1 VELQLRDGA
10 AQRIPQTCKLWM
22 RRECILRERRIRA
35 AKALHQIVCRMIKQ
49 AFQAVQIMQR
59 SQQRILYLGQR
70 HDRNPDHRSRRSI
83 RR

>member
-1 VELQLRDGA
+1 MELQLRNGA
-10 AQRIPQTCKLWM
+10 AQRIPQTCKLRM
-22 RRECILRERRIRA
+22 RHQRVQRERRIRA
-35 AKALHQIVCRMIKQ
+35 AKALHQIDCRMIEQ
-49 AFQAVQIMQR
+49 AFQAMQIMQR